1 MPKIG
6 LVAGGGKFPVLF
18 AQEATRQG
26 YEVVCVAHQGE
37 SDPVLEEV
45 CDRLY
50 WIKLGQL
57 GRLIKAF
64 KKEGVTEVAFLGRI
78 TKTRIF
84 RDVRPDLQALLL
96 WRKIKDRHDDAIL
109 RAVAAE
115 LEKEGIRVVES
126 TRFLKELFMPE
137 GILTKRK
144 PSQDQWE
151 DIAFG
156 YRMARAI
163 GQLDIGQ
170 CVVVKDRTVLA
181 VEAIEGTDETIRRG
195 GGLCEKGAVVVKVV
209 KPSQDRRFDLPSVGL
224 KTIQT
229 MAEVRAEVLAVEA
242 REALFFDRPEAINLA
257 NKVGICIVGITSE
270 VMGHGDC

>member
-18 AQEATRQG
+18 AREAASQG
-26 YEVVCVAHQGE
+26 YDVICVAHVGE

-45 CDRLY
+45 CHRLY
-50 WIKLGQL
+50 WIRLGQL
-57 GRLIKAF
+57 GRLIKIL
-64 KKEGVTEVAFLGRI
+64 KKEKIPEVAFLGRI
-78 TKTRIF
+78 TKTRMF

-96 WRKIKDRHDDAIL
+96 WRKIKDRQDDAIL
-109 RAVAAE
+109 RAVAQE
-115 LEKEGIRVVES
+115 LEKEGIQVIES
-126 TRFLKELFMPE
+126 TRFLKDLLMPS
-137 GILTKRK
+137 GVLTHKR
-144 PSQDQWE
+144 PSAEQWE

-163 GQLDIGQ
+163 GELDIGQ

-195 GGLCEKGAVVVKVV
+195 GRLCGQGAVVVKVV
-209 KPSQDRRFDLPSVGL
+209 KPQQDRRFDLPSVGL
-224 KTIQT
+224 KTIET

-242 REALFFDRPEAINLA
+242 DEALFFDRAEAIALA
-257 NKVGICIVGITSE
+257 NKLGICIVGVTPE
-270 VMGHGDC
+270 VQAHGRP